1 MEKRIKFLEAR
12 VLELEKTV
20 ARLLAS
26 NSFKLSEFTILH
38 EPKKVL
44 DIQISDSFVNGLEEE
59 LDEFETN
66 EEFMKHKGFT
76 TQEEMDA
83 YVDSR
88 RQWTFNI
95 HYGALYYT
103 RIIDN
108 KAEADDFKT
117 RLFKWRS
124 GEI

>member
-1 MEKRIKFLEAR
+1 MEERNKFLEAK

-26 NSFKLSEFTILH
+26 NSFQWSEFTILH
-38 EPKKVL
+38 EPKKVM
-44 DIQISDSFVNGLEEE
+44 DIQISESFVDELE
-59 LDEFETN
+59 
-66 EEFMKHKGFT
+66 GFT

-83 YVDSR
+83 YVDSKR
-88 RQWTFNI
+88 RWTFNI

-103 RIIDN
+103 RIFDN
-108 KAEADDFKT
+108 KADADDFKA